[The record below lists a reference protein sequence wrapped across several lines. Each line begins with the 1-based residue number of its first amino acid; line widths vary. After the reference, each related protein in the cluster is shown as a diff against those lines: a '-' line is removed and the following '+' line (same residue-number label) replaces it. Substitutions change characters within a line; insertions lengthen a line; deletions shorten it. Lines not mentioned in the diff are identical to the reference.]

1 MLKSIKFLPGV
12 EMINLPKTAFY
23 DTTKLIG
30 GYIISMVKIIPGPGK
45 KKYLSWILIAFLTAF
60 LSHTGTALSMGTK
73 PKLKKH
79 DYNLLLITIDTLRAD
94 HLGCYGYKEIKTPHM
109 DTLASEGVIFTQA
122 ITPVPIT
129 LPAHTSIMTGLY
141 PIQHG
146 VRNNGNFVLDEEAV
160 TLAEIM
166 RDNGYQTGACTGAF
180 VLKSIFGLDQGFHFY
195 EDSLPTGGNQ
205 LDLLYNERKAEAITP
220 VALKWLKKN
229 KEKKFF
235 LWIHYFD
242 PHAAYSPPS
251 PFAEEYQNHP
261 YDGEIAYTDKCIGD
275 LWQGMKKMGLTNKT
289 IIILTSDHGE
299 GLGEHGEATHA
310 IFIYEAT
317 LRVPLIIKGPKGLF
331 PKGKSIP
338 AMVSNMDIFPTV
350 LELFGLEKIPDLPS
364 KSLVPLIFGK
374 ERKIHQQILCECLCP
389 ELNFGWSRLEGMRK
403 ADVKYI
409 QAPLPEIFHL
419 AEDPFETKNLAL
431 KDKKYCLRL
440 KKEFERL
447 KQAHQPSLTSGRLVE
462 MNQETQKRL
471 KSLGYVWTN
480 QARGETKQTERKK
493 DEEKQRR
500 DPKKMIHLMNY
511 LDRGLSFLN
520 AEYYDLAI
528 LSFQNI
534 IQVNPDNEIA
544 HFFLGAAY
552 QKKKLLD
559 QAEKEFKMVLVLNPS
574 HLGVHN
580 QIGLIHYE
588 RGKFDPALEEFKLA
602 LAQAEYT
609 EVYYNLSLTYDK
621 KSMRKEALAAIVK
634 ALQLDPNYA
643 EAHNHAGNLFLAQGN
658 LLTAAVHFKHAVQL
672 DPRNSLAFNNLGL
685 IYSNQGKREQAIGY
699 FQQAI
704 NLDSNH
710 PEAHNNLGSLYL
722 HQGHYQPAVA
732 ELKKALQLRPD
743 YKKALVNLGMVYFYL
758 KNFSSAEEN
767 YRRVIEIDRD
777 YAHAYYQLGVIY
789 LRQGYYRLAY
799 DEIKEYLRLQPDNQQ
814 ARSLLERIER
824 MGY

>member
-1 MLKSIKFLPGV
+1 
-12 EMINLPKTAFY
+12 MI
-23 DTTKLIG
+23 
-30 GYIISMVKIIPGPGK
+30 KIIPFPGK
-45 KKYLSWILIAFLTAF
+45 KKYLPWIVIVFLTAF
-60 LSHTGTALSMGTK
+60 LSPMGTALSMGTK

-79 DYNLLLITIDTLRAD
+79 NYNLLLITIDTLRAD
-94 HLGCYGYKEIKTPHM
+94 HLGCYGYQGIKTPHI
-109 DTLASEGVIFTQA
+109 DALASDGVIFTQA

-129 LPAHTSIMTGLY
+129 LPAHTSIMTGQY

-146 VRNNGNFVLDEEAV
+146 VRNNGNFVLGEEAL

-166 RDNGYQTGACTGAF
+166 KDNSYQTGACIGAF
-180 VLKSIFGLDQGFHFY
+180 VLKSVFGLDQGFHFY
-195 EDSLPTGGNQ
+195 EDTLPASGNQ

-220 VALKWLKKN
+220 VALKWLEKN

-242 PHAAYSPPS
+242 PHATYSPPT
-251 PFAEEYQNHP
+251 PFVDEYQNHP

-275 LWQGMKKMGLTNKT
+275 LCQGMKKMGLTNNT

-317 LRVPLIIKGPKGLF
+317 LRVPLIIKGPKGLL

-364 KSLVPLIFGK
+364 KSLVPLIFEKKK
-374 ERKIHQQILCECLCP
+374 EIHQKILCECLCP

-409 QAPLPEIFHL
+409 QAPLPEMYHL
-419 AEDPFETKNLAL
+419 AEDPFEKQNLAL

-440 KKEFERL
+440 KKEFDIL
-447 KQAHQPSLTSGRLVE
+447 KQTHQSNLTSGRLVE
-462 MNQETQKRL
+462 MNSETQERL
-471 KSLGYVWTN
+471 KSLGYVWTKP
-480 QARGETKQTERKK
+480 AKEDSKK
-493 DEEKQRR
+493 GKEKEVKEKKSEEKQRR
-500 DPKKMIHLMNY
+500 DPKEMIHLMNY

-520 AEYYDLAI
+520 AEYYDLAV

-552 QKKKLLD
+552 QKKKLFD
-559 QAEKEFKMVLVLNPS
+559 QAEKEFKTVLVLNPS

-588 RGKFDPALEEFKLA
+588 RGEFDLALKEFKLA
-602 LAQAEYT
+602 LTQAEYT

-621 KSMRKEALAAIVK
+621 KGMHKQALAAIEK
-634 ALQLDPNYA
+634 SLHLDPNYA

-658 LLTAAVHFKHAVQL
+658 LPTAAVHFEHSVQL

-685 IYSNQGKREQAIGY
+685 IYSNQGKRAQAIRY

-704 NLDSNH
+704 DLDPNH

-722 HQGHYQPAVA
+722 HQGLYQPAVA
-732 ELKKALQLRPD
+732 ELEKALQLRPD

-758 KNFSSAEEN
+758 KDFSSAEQN
-767 YRRVIEIDRD
+767 YRLVIDLD
-777 YAHAYYQLGVIY
+777 KDFAHAYYQLGVIY
-789 LRQGYYRLAY
+789 LRQGRYHSAY
-799 DEIKEYLRLQPDNQQ
+799 DEINEYVRLQPDNQQ
-814 ARSLLERIER
+814 ARSLLEKIKK